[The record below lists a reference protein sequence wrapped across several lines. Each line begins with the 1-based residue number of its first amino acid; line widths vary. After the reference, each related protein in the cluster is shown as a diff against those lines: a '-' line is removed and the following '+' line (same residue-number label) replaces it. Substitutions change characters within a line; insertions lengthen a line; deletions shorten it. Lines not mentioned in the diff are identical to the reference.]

1 MVSSS
6 ALCCNSSPAACK
18 LTKKPKVQIVD
29 IDVADANNELAAVE
43 YMEDMYK
50 FYKLFENETKV
61 FDYIQSHPEIN
72 KKMRAILVDWLIEI
86 HKKMDLMPENIYLTI
101 NIIDRYLATEIVG
114 RKELQLLGISS
125 MLTTSKYEEIW
136 APEVN
141 DFTKISHKGY
151 TNQQV
156 LVMEKK
162 ILGGLEW
169 NLTVPTPYEYMK
181 EMGDY
186 VQSMIKLRATLSE
199 LLSEAL
205 GLSSDY
211 LSRIKCMKSEFLT
224 WLYYP
229 ACPEPDLAFGAPRHS
244 DPTFLTILLQDTIG
258 GLQFLHQ
265 DHWVDVPPIPD
276 YFKRQFK
283 SADHRVLAHSDQIRV
298 SAACF
303 LYPSAKNLLKPYG
316 PIMEL
321 MSDSNQPMYKEI
333 VPLEY
338 ALYHQSRAMYG
349 TPTLS
354 HYKL

>member
-1 MVSSS
+1 MYFLLVTLYMPIFAFFSVYDFFPFLPELLSSTI
-6 ALCCNSSPAACK
+6 LQDK
-18 LTKKPKVQIVD
+18 RQRLTKKPKVQIVD

-86 HKKMDLMPENIYLTI
+86 HKKLDLMPENIYLTI

-169 NLTVPTPYEYMK
+169 NLTVPTPYEYM
-181 EMGDY
+181 
-186 VQSMIKLRATLSE
+186 
-199 LLSEAL
+199 
-205 GLSSDY
+205 
-211 LSRIKCMKSEFLT
+211 
-224 WLYYP
+224 
-229 ACPEPDLAFGAPRHS
+229 
-244 DPTFLTILLQDTIG
+244 
-258 GLQFLHQ
+258 
-265 DHWVDVPPIPD
+265 
-276 YFKRQFK
+276 
-283 SADHRVLAHSDQIRV
+283 
-298 SAACF
+298 
-303 LYPSAKNLLKPYG
+303 
-316 PIMEL
+316 
-321 MSDSNQPMYKEI
+321 
-333 VPLEY
+333 Y
-338 ALYHQSRAMYG
+338 AN
-349 TPTLS
+349 
-354 HYKL
+354 

>member
-1 MVSSS
+1 MLPTNAKLQSDDTLLYGLLIV
-6 ALCCNSSPAACK
+6 

-86 HKKMDLMPENIYLTI
+86 HKKLDLMPENIYLTI

-136 APEVN
+136 AL
-141 DFTKISHKGY
+141 K
-151 TNQQV
+151 
-156 LVMEKK
+156 
-162 ILGGLEW
+162 
-169 NLTVPTPYEYMK
+169 K

-186 VQSMIKLRATLSE
+186 VQSMIKLRPTLSE

-211 LSRIKCMKSEFLT
+211 LWRIECMKSEFLT

-265 DHWVDVPPIPD
+265 DHWVDVPPIPGALIAHIGD
-276 YFKRQFK
+276 LMQIISNDKFK

-338 ALYHQSRAMYG
+338 ALYHQSRAMDG